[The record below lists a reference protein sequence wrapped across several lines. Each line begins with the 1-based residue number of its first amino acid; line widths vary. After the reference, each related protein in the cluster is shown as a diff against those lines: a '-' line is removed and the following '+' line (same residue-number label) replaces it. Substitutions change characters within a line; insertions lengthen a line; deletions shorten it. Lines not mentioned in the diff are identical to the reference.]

1 MNKLVLSLAAVA
13 AVNAGSS
20 AENPGPFIDETWYSG
35 LIEMENQKDDIFYWL
50 FESHNNPQEDPLVLW
65 LTGGPGCA
73 SEVALFFENGPY
85 TINEDLSLSKNEYT
99 WNTNANLLYVDQP
112 VGTGYS
118 HADIGD
124 YSKNETEVAQ
134 DMETLI
140 KGFVKAH
147 PEYAGRDFFITGE
160 SYAGH
165 YIPAIA
171 HYFMFDSEDLGVN
184 LKGIAI
190 GNGLVDPYSQ
200 YPAYATFAY
209 ENDLIGSLEY
219 KALKTGFE
227 GCDVL
232 IKSGIW
238 PVALEACQL
247 LVESILGNPLNP
259 RFNVYDIREKCE
271 HPPLCYDMSTS
282 DSILNQDE
290 VEKVLGVEGRKW
302 VECAKMPHEALLGDW
317 MKSMA
322 ERMTHILNEGL
333 EVLVYSGDKDFICNW
348 RGGEAWTEA
357 VEWDHKDEFN
367 AAEYQDWEANGVS
380 AGQLRSAQNLKFLR
394 VYDAGHMVPM
404 NQPAVSLQMLQEFMV
419 DKVMMQQ

>member
-1 MNKLVLSLAAVA
+1 MNKLILALVA
-13 AVNAGSS
+13 ILATVNAGSS
-20 AENPGPFIDETWYSG
+20 AEDAGPFVDETWYSG
-35 LIEMENQKDDIFYWL
+35 LIDMSNQKDDIFYWV
-50 FESHNNPQEDPLVLW
+50 FESHNSPSEDPLVLW

-85 TINEDLSLSKNEYT
+85 QINDDLSLKKNPNT

-112 VGTGYS
+112 VGTGFS

-124 YSKNETEVAQ
+124 YNHNEIEVAQ
-134 DMETLI
+134 NMADFMQ
-140 KGFVKAH
+140 GFLKVH
-147 PEYAGRDFFITGE
+147 PEYEGRDFFITGE

-171 HYFMFDSEDLGVN
+171 HYFMFNTTDLGVN

-200 YPAYATFAY
+200 YPEYATFAY
-209 ENDLIGSLEY
+209 ENDLIGSVAY

-227 GCDVL
+227 GCDAL
-232 IKSGIW
+232 IKSGIEAA
-238 PVALEACQL
+238 ALEACEL
-247 LVESILGNPLNP
+247 LVDTIVDPIRP
-259 RFNVYDIREKCE
+259 KFNVYDIREKCE

-282 DSILNQDE
+282 DSILNEEDVQ
-290 VEKVLGVEGRKW
+290 KVLGVEGRKW
-302 VECAKMPHEALLGDW
+302 VECATAPHTALMGDL

-322 ERMTHILNEGL
+322 ERMTHILNYGL

-348 RGGEAWTEA
+348 RGGEAWTAA
-357 VEWDHKDEFN
+357 VEWNHKDQFSS
-367 AAEYQDWEANGVS
+367 ADYQDWQVNGAS
-380 AGQLRSAQNLKFLR
+380 AGALKAVENLKFLR

-404 NQPAVSLQMLQEFMV
+404 NQPEVALAMLQEFMV